1 MAEPSFPPTAR
12 EGDRVTALLKTLPGF
27 PSPQGRSPNP
37 SPRTPPGPTGLAPPQ
52 PPRVLRAPAPGRV
65 ALQRPGTFRLLRL
78 RWRPL
83 RDRSQPAP
91 HRVPGRGACGLN
103 GARILSA
110 SVRSFPLPI
119 SYSTAGPGPP
129 VSQLWAPKGA
139 PRTEEVL
146 SKYLLQQ

>member
-65 ALQRPGTFRLLRL
+65 ALQRPGTFRLLLRL
-78 RWRPL
+78 RRRPL

-91 HRVPGRGACGLN
+91 HRVPGAGRLRPEQRTHFVGFRALIPPPHFVLDRGSRPACL
-103 GARILSA
+103 
-110 SVRSFPLPI
+110 
-119 SYSTAGPGPP
+119 TALGP
-129 VSQLWAPKGA
+129 
-139 PRTEEVL
+139 
-146 SKYLLQQ
+146 